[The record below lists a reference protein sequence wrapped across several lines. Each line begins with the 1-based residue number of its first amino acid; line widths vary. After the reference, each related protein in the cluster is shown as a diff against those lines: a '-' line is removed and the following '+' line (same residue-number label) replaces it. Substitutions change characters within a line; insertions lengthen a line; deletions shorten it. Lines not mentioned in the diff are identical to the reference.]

1 MRVFT
6 PRFTDCTAAPFELG
20 KIVCVGRNY
29 AEHARELGNPV
40 PSEPL
45 IFMKPATA
53 ACEMEGPLILPTD
66 LGKVHYETELALLV
80 GRPLRHAEPDEVW
93 PAIVGVG
100 LALDLTLRDL
110 QAQLKEKGHPWEVAK
125 GFDGACPLSHFLKSN
140 IWPEGRR
147 WRFSLTVDGEL
158 QQHGDTGDML
168 TPVPELVAYMSR
180 FFTLNPGDVI
190 LTGTPAGVGSLSPGQ
205 SLELTLEEHLTV
217 TTTVAG

>member
-1 MRVFT
+1 MRAFT

-20 KIVCVGRNY
+20 KIICVGRNY

-40 PSEPL
+40 PTEPL

-53 ACEMEGPLILPTD
+53 ACEMEEPLKLPTD

-80 GRPLRHAEPDEVW
+80 GRPLRHAKPDEVW
-93 PAIVGVG
+93 PGIVGVG

-125 GFDGACPLSHFLKSN
+125 GFDGACPLSHFLKSSV
-140 IWPEGRR
+140 WPEGRR

-158 QQHGDTGDML
+158 RQQGDTGDML
-168 TPVPELVAYMSR
+168 THVPELVAYMSR

-205 SLELTLEEHLTV
+205 ALELTLEEHLTV

>member
-45 IFMKPATA
+45 VFMKPGTA
-53 ACEMEGPLILPTD
+53 ACEMEEPLKLPT
-66 LGKVHYETELALLV
+66 GHGSVHYETELALLV
-80 GRPLRHAEPDEVW
+80 GRPLHNAAPQDVW

-100 LALDLTLRDL
+100 LALDLTLREL
-110 QAQLKEKGHPWEVAK
+110 QTRLKEKGHPWELAK

-140 IWPEGRR
+140 IWPEGNR
-147 WRFSLTVDGEL
+147 WRFSLKIDGETR
-158 QQHGDTGDML
+158 QQGDTEAML

-190 LTGTPAGVGSLSPGQ
+190 LTGTPAGVGELKPGQ
-205 SLELTLEEHLTV
+205 ALELDLEEHLTV
-217 TTTVAG
+217 TTEVAA